1 MILADQTRSIT
12 ESRLEAIGQTAAR
25 RHVFRFFTIRENKG
39 KKYIRPISTKE
50 AETFVDTADLTE
62 YDFSSAKTV
71 RFEFEKKEAR
81 VNMRLPEPLLE
92 AVKDSAR
99 ARGIP
104 YQRFIREAL
113 EHAVAVRK
121 H

>member
-1 MILADQTRSIT
+1 M
-12 ESRLEAIGQTAAR
+12 
-25 RHVFRFFTIRENKG
+25 
-39 KKYIRPISTKE
+39 KKRIPAFKSDKE
-50 AETFVDTADLTE
+50 AERFVDSADLTQ
-62 YDFSSAKTV
+62 YDLSGAKPV

-92 AVKDSAR
+92 AVKDSAK

-113 EHAVAVRK
+113 EHAVEARK
-121 H
+121 Q